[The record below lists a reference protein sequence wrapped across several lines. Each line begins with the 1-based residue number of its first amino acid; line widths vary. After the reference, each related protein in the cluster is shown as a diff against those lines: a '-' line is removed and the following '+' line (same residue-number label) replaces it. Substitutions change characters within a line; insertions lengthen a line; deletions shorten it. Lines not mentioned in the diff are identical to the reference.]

1 MTWKQWATI
10 AGYLIFVFCNLV
22 LKLDT
27 GVTPII
33 IAIILCLMGVGDGS
47 QLLRKLPFNSLIM
60 VGGMTVMVGVVS
72 TLGGIDLITNGL
84 TMVATKTL
92 APGLLSLIASCMSVI
107 SSAQGV
113 VMPTLVPT
121 VNGLVEAI
129 PGLSV
134 QSLVTAIGL
143 GAYATGISPLSTT
156 GGNVLANFGTVYS
169 PKPEEEKKLF
179 NQLLILAVASMA
191 AYTLAGFI
199 GIYSIILFN

>member
-1 MTWKQWATI
+1 
-10 AGYLIFVFCNLV
+10 
-22 LKLDT
+22 
-27 GVTPII
+27 
-33 IAIILCLMGVGDGS
+33 
-47 QLLRKLPFNSLIM
+47 M